1 MSFQETAQSFKAKA
15 HVSAVKTPVLIGI
28 TVVVL
33 IILFCCLQGLCSL
46 FSSQPF
52 QVVSGDVAAAAAGSG
67 AGAGVTGDAAAA
79 DQAAAQGDQAPL
91 VVHVGGAVVTP
102 GVYELP
108 VGTRVG
114 AAIDAAGG
122 FAPGAASDALNCARV
137 LEDGEQVIVPLLVP
151 PDASTPPAS
160 SSGPPSSAGQASAG
174 KININSAT
182 LEELD
187 SLAGVGPA
195 TAQRIIADREAQ
207 GPFKTIKD
215 LQRVSGIGEKKYA
228 ALADA
233 ICV

>member
-28 TVVVL
+28 TVVAL
-33 IILFCCLQGLCSL
+33 IILFCCLQGLCGL

-52 QVVSGDVAAAAAGSG
+52 QLVSGDTAAAAAGSG
-67 AGAGVTGDAAAA
+67 AGAAATGDATAA

-137 LEDGEQVIVPLLVP
+137 LEDGEQVIVPLLAA
-151 PDASTPPAS
+151 PDAAPPAS
-160 SSGPPSSAGQASAG
+160 PGGSSSSAGQASAG

>member
-1 MSFQETAQSFKAKA
+1 AKA
-15 HVSAVKTPVLIGI
+15 QVSAVKTPVLIGI
-28 TVVVL
+28 TVVAL
-33 IILFCCLQGLCSL
+33 IILFCCLQGLCGL
-46 FSSQPF
+46 FFSQPF
-52 QVVSGDVAAAAAGSG
+52 QLVSGDAAAAAAGSG
-67 AGAGVTGDAAAA
+67 AGASATGDAAAA
-79 DQAAAQGDQAPL
+79 DQAAAQGNQTPL

-102 GVYELP
+102 GVYELSA
-108 VGTRVG
+108 GTRVG
-114 AAIDAAGG
+114 AAIEAAGG
-122 FAPGAASDALNCARV
+122 FAPGAATDALNCARV
-137 LEDGEQVIVPLLVP
+137 LEDGEQVIVPLLAA
-151 PDASTPPAS
+151 PDAPPPAS
-160 SSGPPSSAGQASAG
+160 SGGSPSSAGQASAG